1 MKRKW
6 TLFAYPVMDIKAAEA
21 MLNRRAGEGWRLEKL
36 WLNLLA
42 RFVPAE
48 KPVTYSLDWYDSARE
63 DGPDYLR
70 LLADAGWYQ
79 AAQTGYWNIYE
90 APAGTPPIQT
100 DGELEYRR
108 FRKKSLHRM
117 MFGWAVCLI
126 CFLLLAL
133 LSLLPGQPAWQYW
146 LGFLTGYNTAALAF
160 LCLPLLLAGGLLWSG
175 RLLLRLI
182 QWRQAASAGLP
193 FPTPGPK
200 SAMAAR
206 LLVVLGCLLIPL
218 FLLALL
224 LDVNA
229 GVYSRAWMVGIV
241 IGALLYGL
249 LKQGPEYRRA
259 RRGNWIMA
267 GGAAVLLAVS
277 LLPLSPLTARLQVA
291 PPLAEQRL
299 LPTAEATLREDSTT
313 FLASHTEWT
322 EWWSP
327 DGTDYTLA
335 LEGQGWVLPWNWLAD
350 GVQNALT
357 KQNMAP
363 LSGYD
368 GVWTDGDSYVLR
380 RGNTILWV
388 GSGPPASQW
397 LDQVLIHLEAS
408 TA

>member
-21 MLNRRAGEGWRLEKL
+21 MLNRRAEEGWRLEKL

-48 KPVTYSLDWYDSARE
+48 KPVTYSLDWYDPARE

-146 LGFLTGYNTAALAF
+146 LGFLTGYTTAALAF

-224 LDVNA
+224 LDVSA
-229 GVYSRAWMVGIV
+229 GAYSRAWMIGIM

-249 LKQGPEYRRA
+249 LKQDPAYRRA

-267 GGAAVLLAVS
+267 GGAAVMLVVS

-291 PPLAEQRL
+291 PPLAGQQL
-299 LPTAEATLREDSTT
+299 LPTAEATFREDSTT

-327 DGTDYTLA
+327 DGADYTLA

-363 LSGYD
+363 LPGYG

-388 GSGPPASQW
+388 ESGPPASQW

>member
-6 TLFAYPVMDIKAAEA
+6 MLFAYPVMDIKAAEA

-48 KPVTYSLDWYDSARE
+48 KPVRYSLDWYDPARE

-100 DGELEYRR
+100 DGDLEYRR
-108 FRKKSLHRM
+108 FRKKSLRRM
-117 MFGWAVCLI
+117 MLGWGICGI

-133 LSLLPGQPAWQYW
+133 LSLLPGRPAWQYW
-146 LGFLTGYNTAALAF
+146 LDFLTGYNTAALAF
-160 LCLPLLLAGGLLWSG
+160 ACLPLLLAGGLLWTG
-175 RLLLRLI
+175 RLLLRLV
-182 QWRQAASAGLP
+182 QWRRAAAAGLP
-193 FPTPGPK
+193 FPTPGAK
-200 SAMAAR
+200 SALAAR
-206 LLVVLGCLLIPL
+206 LLMALGYLLIPL

-224 LDVNA
+224 LDVSSGA
-229 GVYSRAWMVGIV
+229 YSRAWMVGIV

-249 LKQGPEYRRA
+249 LKQDPAYRRA

-267 GGAAVLLAVS
+267 GGAAVLLVVS
-277 LLPLSPLTARLQVA
+277 LLPLSTLTARFQVA
-291 PPLAEQRL
+291 PPLAGQQL
-299 LPTAEATLREDSTT
+299 LPTAEFAFREDSTT
-313 FLASHTEWT
+313 FLAAHTEWT

-327 DGTDYTLA
+327 EGANYTLE
-335 LEGQGWVLPWNWLAD
+335 LDSQGWVLPWDWLAD

-357 KQNMAP
+357 EQTMAP
-363 LSGYD
+363 LPGYD
-368 GVWTDGDSYVLR
+368 GVWADEDGYVIR

-388 GSGPPASQW
+388 EIGPPASQW
-397 LDQVLIHLEAS
+397 LDQVLARLGP
-408 TA
+408 